1 MILTKGGKTMN
12 RKIRQD
18 YDSRYDE
25 YLAILSEN
33 PIYRQAFDNTCKE
46 FLMEKGLQMPLDSR
60 LYLMV
65 FAPILVEFVSWVME
79 QALAAGKNRLYFL
92 SRDGYQMYL
101 TARRLAAY
109 KNIPVECRYL
119 HVSRYSMRIPGY
131 HLDMESCMDSI
142 CVGGIDVTLLK
153 ILRRG
158 ALTEEESRI
167 VIGELKLEEVQDRI
181 LNYCQ
186 IVQLKKRLA
195 ASGRLRQYIWKHSME
210 AYDNAIGYLKQEGL
224 CRDADFAIVD
234 SGWIGTLQCSIET
247 LVQSVNPDIKVEGC
261 YFGMYEYPERAGR
274 ERFHTY
280 YFSPR
285 HGAARKICFSNSL
298 FETIVSSDEGM
309 TMAYGEENGK
319 YFPVLAERDNLN
331 AEQLRRNAA
340 ALERY
345 LKHLESADKSYGS
358 KGSGQRAEKCE
369 PVSGQTVQRTGK
381 CEPASGQSGRRPE
394 KRESVSETIRPEN
407 GDFRPVKTGRELAEK
422 LLKRFMSRPTTL
434 EYECYGKDL
443 FSDDVLDECQKEA
456 AAELTRKQIRDQRFF
471 SKLLIMGGLKRAA
484 IYESAWLEG
493 SAFGAFGAGRKLSAE
508 LRHIR
513 FYKGFVYLK
522 KLCCS
527 RRQKV

>member
-1 MILTKGGKTMN
+1 MN
-12 RKIRQD
+12 RKTGQD
-18 YDSRYDE
+18 YGFRYDE

-33 PIYRQAFDNTCKE
+33 PAYRQAFDDTDRE
-46 FLMEKGLQMPLDSR
+46 FLTEKGIQMQPDSR

-65 FAPILVEFVSWVME
+65 FAPVLVEFVSWVME
-79 QALAAGKNRLYFL
+79 QALAVGKNRLYFL

-131 HLDMESCMDSI
+131 HLDMERCMDSI

-158 ALTEEESRI
+158 ALTEEECRI

-186 IVQLKKRLA
+186 VVQLKKRLA
-195 ASGRLRQYIWKHSME
+195 ASGRLRQYIWQHSME

-234 SGWIGTLQCSIET
+234 SGWTGTLQCSIEI
-247 LVQSVNPDIKVEGC
+247 LVQSVNPDIKVDGY

-280 YFSPR
+280 YFSP
-285 HGAARKICFSNSL
+285 GYGVARKVCFSNSL

-309 TMAYGEENGK
+309 TLAYGEENGK
-319 YFPVLAERDNLN
+319 YFPVLAERENLN

-340 ALERY
+340 VLERY
-345 LKHLESADKSYGS
+345 LKHLESVDKSYGW
-358 KGSGQRAEKCE
+358 K
-369 PVSGQTVQRTGK
+369 TG
-381 CEPASGQSGRRPE
+381 
-394 KRESVSETIRPEN
+394 N
-407 GDFRPVKTGRELAEK
+407 GDSRLVKTGRELAEK
-422 LLKRFMSRPTTL
+422 LLKSFMSRPTAL

-456 AAELTRKQIRDQRFF
+456 AAELTRKQIKDQRLF
-471 SKLLIMGGLKRAA
+471 SKLLIMGGIKRAA

-493 SAFGAFGAGRKLSAE
+493 SAFGAFGAGRRLSAE

-527 RRQKV
+527 RGRKV